1 MQKTV
6 DLHSMFKGLQN
17 EMFLR
22 METVRENVG
31 HAPTMGDEAEAEWI
45 ELFQHFLPKR
55 YQADKAFVVDSLGTI
70 SEQMDVVIFDRQ
82 YSPFMAKL
90 KRANYIPAESVY
102 AVLEAKQDLTSEH
115 IDYAGK
121 KAASVRNLHRTAMPI
136 VHAGG
141 THQPRKDF
149 TILAGFFCHA
159 NGWKTAAFGKPFDG
173 ALRAAAPAERLDFG
187 CCLEAGSFFIDWQ
200 TGQPAVKTSDK
211 DTALVS
217 FVLGVIA
224 ALQRLGTVPALDL
237 NAYLSPMLKKTN
249 VATSPPAPNKIRK
262 AKKS

>member
-1 MQKTV
+1 
-6 DLHSMFKGLQN
+6 MFLGLQN
-17 EMFLR
+17 EMFQR
-22 METVRENVG
+22 METVRANIG

-55 YQADKAFVVDSLGTI
+55 YQADKAFVVDSNGTI
-70 SEQMDVVIFDRQ
+70 SEQMDVVVFDRQ

-90 KRANYIPAESVY
+90 KKANYVPAESVY
-102 AVLEAKQDLTSEH
+102 AVLEAKQDLTAEH
-115 IDYAGK
+115 IEYAGK

-159 NGWKTAAFGKPFDG
+159 NGWKKEAFGKPFDA
-173 ALRAAAPAERLDFG
+173 ALRTAAPAERLDFG
-187 CCLEAGSFFIDWQ
+187 CCLEAGSFFVDWQ
-200 TGQPAVKTSDK
+200 SGQPSVKTSDK

-237 NAYLSPMLKKTN
+237 GAYLSPMLTKGKVAVPSPTKKKDPKVKKT
-249 VATSPPAPNKIRK
+249 
-262 AKKS
+262 